1 MSAPFAREIAV
12 YATGTYAGAAFIA
25 HLHADAWLCDS
36 LRGRLHKYKRT
47 AMRFVAAPLAHM
59 QMCGCALRLWLH
71 AHVHGCALGLWAL
84 AHAHMRS
91 CALRRGIART
101 YADARLRAS
110 PWSARTCADARLRD
124 SSQNRLHICRC
135 AVVRFALER
144 PHMCRCTAIRFV
156 AGSLVHMHTHGYA
169 LRRGIARTYAY
180 TRLRAPSRGACM
192 TDGAHIKT
200 RHFDRLGLVHAARKL
215 ALKSLSAQFVTGLTA
230 PAGMRTTHGGMIR
243 IPHRMIDTP
252 CCASAKYRRARMT
265 ASAVCSAP
273 PGAAIQVR

>member
-1 MSAPFAREIAV
+1 MLAL
-12 YATGTYAGAAFIA
+12 
-25 HLHADAWLCDS
+25 HLSPICAQMHGCV
-36 LRGRLHKYKRT
+36 LRCGRRLHKYKRT

-59 QMCGCALRLWLH
+59 QMCMAAHFAYGCTHMCMAARFVFGRL
-71 AHVHGCALGLWAL
+71 
-84 AHAHMRS
+84 HMRICAVVRFVLES
-91 CALRRGIART
+91 LVHMQMCGCALRRGIART
-101 YADARLRAS
+101 YADARLCAS